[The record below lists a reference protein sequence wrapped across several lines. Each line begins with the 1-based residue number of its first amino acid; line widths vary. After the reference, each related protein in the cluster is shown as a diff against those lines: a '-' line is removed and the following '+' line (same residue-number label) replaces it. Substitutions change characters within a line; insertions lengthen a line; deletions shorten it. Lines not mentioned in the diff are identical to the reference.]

1 MTTRKTL
8 SPDQALKRFLA
19 VVAEEAD
26 MNAGFRNRLLL
37 ALGVPVLFEGQD
49 DIMSISPVE
58 LVVRY
63 DQDTFRRI
71 YATLKPP
78 ALQKVLKESGLAT
91 KDDLAFP
98 KSMKALDAVAD
109 HLARD
114 RLVERR
120 RVERLL
126 GGLREAGQG
135 QGQDQ
140 CNGDNQ
146 SVHARVPRF
155 LCRRWQRTSIL
166 AEG

>member
-98 KSMKALDAVAD
+98 KSMKAPEKLDRMLDMLFERAS
-109 HLARD
+109 D
-114 RLVERR
+114 RASER
-120 RVERLL
+120 
-126 GGLREAGQG
+126 GW
-135 QGQDQ
+135 QD
-140 CNGDNQ
+140 
-146 SVHARVPRF
+146 
-155 LCRRWQRTSIL
+155 
-166 AEG
+166 